1 MRPGS
6 QNTNGALRPPLRFLG
21 AARRLE
27 SAVMGPAVHGATAPL
42 NPVPPSNQN
51 QPVSGPMTKPGNGDK
66 PVGPETQAKERHL
79 YPTENP
85 TSLVRI
91 SNLASNV
98 SENAWRNFCKQH
110 GNVVNFRWAETH
122 CFVEFTTASAAS
134 KVIASESGKNI
145 AGNVIKIE
153 FMKEGS
159 PPKETPPDS
168 HEEAAQASE
177 ASQDSH
183 EEAAQSSE
191 GPQDCHQEAAQAEAE
206 ATEESA
212 DTVWNVQA
220 SSPDVPVSTA
230 ATPPPAEKAATGA
243 AVSEAAI
250 GTAVVVTQES
260 GRQRSAGVS
269 ETSERRTHAGA
280 SEQVSSGQNST
291 EKTAQAVAP
300 KIARHSPPAAKTQ
313 ETANVQQPSAEPRN
327 SPAVSA
333 HSAPVRS
340 STPPSTSTPDRWSA
354 LKAGQ
359 KQHANYSYAHPTGL
373 DPKAARRVAEY
384 HASIVPPPVD
394 DDERRSSSPGSSST
408 HGINCLGDNKGGWG
422 KPSAT
427 AEGYFGI
434 LNNISPQKR
443 TAQGDQEPVRKD
455 AIGKPRDDGAVTLM
469 DGRKKQKTKER
480 CPDDNRAPGA
490 PTAIGQW
497 SNLVWEGV
505 LLFTDKQDEE
515 FSLGH
520 VYLVSKLYR
529 EMEMPF
535 GDTLPFTLHEDLIL
549 QIQKILD
556 SPQAEIFLV
565 TSADGQCLGLPFV
578 GEQNMLQAGLWTVD
592 NDEAEIQL
600 YLVPGAAFS
609 KPPTSVAAWHRQSP
623 DNDLQ
628 NSLVAVYLDP
638 SVSRRSTM
646 PGERWK
652 LDKMFA
658 PDHWMRSDIR
668 MPIPTSR
675 STPAISSQRPQATD
689 TRPGPVGL
697 FPDMSDLYH
706 IENHVDRGQP
716 FMIFRP
722 VNPHI
727 SATELLLHPEKF
739 VVKEKFGYTVLP
751 QWTEKLLASRIKTE
765 PQEPVVAPP
774 VQQTVGTSP
783 AIAPAVE
790 QPNHLLLPELAL
802 DERATSD
809 IYAVNHPAPVQQP
822 IASSVPATK
831 VRQASPYARPSG
843 NRLVPITAGS
853 RYGHPNRQLRVA
865 QPTPAEK
872 PTQPVKLQ
880 MMAECKRKIDNLE
893 AKFHNF
899 RNVNT

>member
-1 MRPGS
+1 MASQLRPGS
-6 QNTNGALRPPLRFLG
+6 QNTSAALRPPLKFLG

-27 SAVMGPAVHGATAPL
+27 SAVTGPAVHGATAPL

-51 QPVSGPMTKPGNGDK
+51 QPVSGAMTKPGNVDK
-66 PVGPETQAKERHL
+66 PVGPETRAKERDL

-91 SNLASNV
+91 SNLASNL
-98 SENAWRNFCKQH
+98 SENAWRNFCNQQGK
-110 GNVVNFRWAETH
+110 VVNFRWAETH

-134 KVIASESGKNI
+134 KVIAGHSGHDI

-177 ASQDSH
+177 A
-183 EEAAQSSE
+183 
-191 GPQDCHQEAAQAEAE
+191 PQDTQQQAAQAEAPE
-206 ATEESA
+206 GSA

-220 SSPDVPVSTA
+220 TSPDVPVSTA
-230 ATPPPAEKAATGA
+230 ATAPPAEKAATEA
-243 AVSEAAI
+243 AVSEAAGV
-250 GTAVVVTQES
+250 GTAAVVTQDPKVS
-260 GRQRSAGVS
+260 NGR
-269 ETSERRTHAGA
+269 
-280 SEQVSSGQNST
+280 NST
-291 EKTAQAVAP
+291 EKTAQTVAP

-313 ETANVQQPSAEPRN
+313 ETANLQQPSAEPRN
-327 SPAVSA
+327 SPAVSS

-340 STPPSTSTPDRWSA
+340 STPPSTSTPYHWTA
-354 LKAGQ
+354 LMAGQ
-359 KQHANYSYAHPTGL
+359 KQHASHSYAHPTGL

-384 HASIVPPPVD
+384 HANIVPPPVD

-443 TAQGDQEPVRKD
+443 TAQGDQEAVRKD
-455 AIGKPRDDGAVTLM
+455 AIGKPKDDGAVTLM

-480 CPDDNRAPGA
+480 CPDNNRAPGA
-490 PTAIGQW
+490 STAIGQW

-505 LLFTDKQDEE
+505 LLLTDKQDEE

-578 GEQNMLQAGLWTVD
+578 GEQNMLQAGLWTLD

-609 KPPTSVAAWHRQSP
+609 KPPLSVVSWQRRNP
-623 DNDLQ
+623 EDNDLQ

-652 LDKMFA
+652 LDKTFA
-658 PDHWMRSDIR
+658 PDHWMQSDVR
-668 MPIPTSR
+668 MPVPTGR
-675 STPAISSQRPQATD
+675 NTPAISSQQPQATD

-765 PQEPVVAPP
+765 PQEAVVAPP

-790 QPNHLLLPELAL
+790 QTNPLLLPELAL
-802 DERATSD
+802 GERATSD
-809 IYAVNHPAPVQQP
+809 TNAVNHPAPVQQP
-822 IASSVPATK
+822 CASSAPASSAPATK

-843 NRLVPITAGS
+843 SRLVPITAGS

-872 PTQPVKLQ
+872 PSQPANLQ
-880 MMAECKRKIDNLE
+880 MVAECKRQIDDLAAKIHDL
-893 AKFHNF
+893 

>member
-1 MRPGS
+1 M
-6 QNTNGALRPPLRFLG
+6 F
-21 AARRLE
+21 RRTHGGTFANSMEKL
-27 SAVMGPAVHGATAPL
+27 SISDGP
-42 NPVPPSNQN
+42 
-51 QPVSGPMTKPGNGDK
+51 
-66 PVGPETQAKERHL
+66 
-79 YPTENP
+79 
-85 TSLVRI
+85 
-91 SNLASNV
+91 
-98 SENAWRNFCKQH
+98 KQ
-110 GNVVNFRWAETH
+110 
-122 CFVEFTTASAAS
+122 FTTASAAS
-134 KVIASESGKNI
+134 KVIAGQSGQNI

-153 FMKEGS
+153 FMKKGS

-168 HEEAAQASE
+168 HEEAAQT
-177 ASQDSH
+177 
-183 EEAAQSSE
+183 SE
-191 GPQDCHQEAAQAEAE
+191 GPQDSLQEAAQAK

-230 ATPPPAEKAATGA
+230 ATAPPAEKAATEA
-243 AVSEAAI
+243 AVSDAAGV
-250 GTAVVVTQES
+250 GTAAKANGSVVLVSRKRANGDLTPATQNKVEIGGCAS
-260 GRQRSAGVS
+260 LSDFYKHSHIDPKVS
-269 ETSERRTHAGA
+269 NER
-280 SEQVSSGQNST
+280 NST
-291 EKTAQAVAP
+291 EKTAQTVAP
-300 KIARHSPPAAKTQ
+300 KIACHSPPAAKTQ
-313 ETANVQQPSAEPRN
+313 ETAHVQQPSAEPRN
-327 SPAVSA
+327 SLAVSS

-340 STPPSTSTPDRWSA
+340 STPPSISTPDRWTA

-359 KQHANYSYAHPTGL
+359 KQPANHSYAHPTGL

-384 HASIVPPPVD
+384 HANIVPPPVD

-427 AEGYFGI
+427 AQGYFGI

-455 AIGKPRDDGAVTLM
+455 AIGKPKDDGAVTLM
-469 DGRKKQKTKER
+469 DGRKKQKIKER

-505 LLFTDKQDEE
+505 LLLTDKQDEE

-529 EMEMPF
+529 EMEMPI

-578 GEQNMLQAGLWTVD
+578 GEQNMLQAGLWTLD

-609 KPPTSVAAWHRQSP
+609 KPPISVAAWQRQSP

-658 PDHWMRSDIR
+658 PDHWMQSDIR
-668 MPIPTSR
+668 MPVPTSR
-675 STPAISSQRPQATD
+675 NTPAISLQRPQATD
-689 TRPGPVGL
+689 SRPGLAGL

-774 VQQTVGTSP
+774 FQQTVGTSP
-783 AIAPAVE
+783 DIAPS
-790 QPNHLLLPELAL
+790 HLLLPELAL
-802 DERATSD
+802 GERATSD
-809 IYAVNHPAPVQQP
+809 TNSGNHPAPVQQP
-822 IASSVPATK
+822 IASSAPATK

-843 NRLVPITAGS
+843 NRLVPITAGMYLRFAHNKGARCNAKRETESGIVLGS

-872 PTQPVKLQ
+872 PSQPVHLQ
-880 MMAECKRKIDNLE
+880 MVAECKRQIDDLAAKIHNL
-893 AKFHNF
+893 
-899 RNVNT
+899 RNTE